1 MPENPVIPAKGP
13 CFLLFLSQTSNH
25 EEQHG
30 MTDYNSEFPHIDLE
44 QERKEI
50 LKAFKGLLR
59 ATKTRNRESTKMI
72 RKAFD
77 VAVEAHKD
85 MRRKS
90 GEPYIYHPIAV
101 ARICAEEMGL
111 GATSVVC
118 ALLHDTVEDTHITLE
133 DVEDLFGAKVRR
145 IIDGLTKI
153 PEVFDENASIQA
165 ENFRKMIL
173 TISDDIRVVLIK
185 LADRLHNMRT
195 LGSMRADKQLKI
207 ASETKFLYAPLA
219 HRLGLYSIKTELED
233 LSFKYTEPDVY
244 QAIENSLKSTQD
256 VRNRFIRRF
265 VHPIREALLHEGYVF
280 DIKARTKSISSIHR
294 KMVTKGIPFEE
305 VYDLFAVRIIV
316 ETPVELEKPDCW
328 RIYSIVTDFY
338 QPSPERLRDW
348 ISTPRAN
355 GYESLH
361 TTVMSPQGKW
371 VEVQIRSKRM
381 DEIAEKGLAAHYK
394 YKENKNED
402 SKFDRWVAE
411 IRELIENPDV
421 SAMDFV
427 NEFKLNLFSDEIY
440 VFTPKGDL
448 RVLPTGATILDFA
461 YDIHTAIGDKCI
473 GAKVN
478 TKLMPLSYQLQN
490 GDQVEIITSSKQ
502 KPNEEWLRF
511 VVSARAKQKIK
522 SSLNEERKSIALD
535 GKEILE
541 RKFKQYNIRFQNE
554 NIQFLEKFFKMPTV
568 TELYFRI
575 AKGKIDLTKLREI
588 ENVNGMLQLE
598 KKESAVPKDKHELDV
613 YPKINKKEDTIIIGE
628 DFKNIQYK
636 LAKCCSPIPG
646 DAVFGFITINEGIKI
661 HRNNCPNA
669 EHLMSKMAYRCIKAR
684 WKSQELT
691 AHIASLRLVGIDN
704 VGIVNKITAII
715 SNQLNVNMK
724 SISFE
729 ANDGLFE
736 GRIQVMVYD
745 REHLEQLI
753 RNFEMIEGV
762 KRVERWDIDTAEE
775 TIT

>member
-1 MPENPVIPAKGP
+1 MKDNFPE
-13 CFLLFLSQTSNH
+13 
-25 EEQHG
+25 
-30 MTDYNSEFPHIDLE
+30 IDLE
-44 QERKEI
+44 KERKEI
-50 LKAFKGLLR
+50 LNAFKGLLR
-59 ATKTRNRESTKMI
+59 ATKDRSREDTRMI

-111 GATSVVC
+111 GATAITC
-118 ALLHDTVEDTHITLE
+118 ALLHDTVEDTHITLQ
-133 DVEDLFGAKVRR
+133 DVEDLFGAKVRL

-173 TISDDIRVVLIK
+173 TISEDIRVVLIK

-219 HRLGLYSIKTELED
+219 HRLGLYSVKSELED
-233 LSFKYTEPDVY
+233 LALKYSEPDVY
-244 QAIENSLKSTQD
+244 AKIESSLKSTQD

-265 VHPIREALLHEGYVF
+265 IAPIKEALLHEGYVF
-280 DIKARTKSISSIHR
+280 EIKGRTKSISSIWR
-294 KMVTKGIPFEE
+294 KMNSKGIPFEE
-305 VYDLFAVRIIV
+305 VYDVFAIRIIV
-316 ETPVELEKPDCW
+316 DTPTELEKPDCW

-338 QPSPERLRDW
+338 QPSPDRLRDW

-361 TTVMSPQGKW
+361 TTVMSPQGRW
-371 VEVQIRSKRM
+371 VEVQIRSLRM

-394 YKENKNED
+394 YKESNTEE
-402 SKFDRWVAE
+402 SKFDRWIAE
-411 IRELIENPDV
+411 IRDLMGNPE
-421 SAMDFV
+421 SNAMDFV

-440 VFTPKGDL
+440 VFTPKGEL
-448 RVLPTGATILDFA
+448 RVLPNGSTILDFA
-461 YDIHTAIGDKCI
+461 YDIHTDIGNTCI

-478 TKLMPLSYQLQN
+478 NRLVPLSYQLQS
-490 GDQVEIITSSKQ
+490 GDQLEIITSSKQ
-502 KPNEEWLRF
+502 KPHEEWLRF

-522 SSLNEERKSIALD
+522 SSLNEERKQIAQD
-535 GKEILE
+535 GKEILA
-541 RKFKQYNIRFQNE
+541 RKFKQHNIRFVSE
-554 NIQFLEKFFKMPTV
+554 NISFLEKYFHLPSA

-575 AKGKIDLTKLREI
+575 AKGKIDLSKLRDI
-588 ENVNGMLQLE
+588 ENVNGELQVGKKSTGVAKEKSASKVFSKLE
-598 KKESAVPKDKHELDV
+598 KKDDS
-613 YPKINKKEDTIIIGE
+613 IIIGE
-628 DFKNIQYK
+628 DFNNIEYQM
-636 LAKCCSPIPG
+636 ARCCNPIPG
-646 DAVFGFITINEGIKI
+646 DDVFGFITINEGIKI

-684 WKSQELT
+684 WKSQELIER
-691 AHIASLRLVGIDN
+691 IAAIKIVGIDN
-704 VGIVNKITAII
+704 LGLVNRLTEII
-715 SNQLNVNMK
+715 SKQHNVNMK

-729 ANDGLFE
+729 SEDGIFE
-736 GRIQVMVYD
+736 GKIKVLVFD
-745 REHLEQLI
+745 TNHLEQLI
-753 RNFEMIEGV
+753 HKFEQVEGV
-762 KRVERWDIDTAEE
+762 QRVTRWDTDEE
-775 TIT
+775 VAH

>member
-1 MPENPVIPAKGP
+1 MSQAKKV
-13 CFLLFLSQTSNH
+13 FT
-25 EEQHG
+25 EAE
-30 MTDYNSEFPHIDLE
+30 LE

-50 LKAFKGLLR
+50 LNAFKGLLR
-59 ATKTRNRESTKMI
+59 AAKNRSREDTRMI

-111 GATSVVC
+111 GATAITC
-118 ALLHDTVEDTHITLE
+118 ALLHDTVEDTHITLQ
-133 DVEDLFGAKVRR
+133 DVEDLFGPKVRL

-219 HRLGLYSIKTELED
+219 HRLGLYSIKSELED
-233 LSFKYTEPDVY
+233 LAMMYSESEVY
-244 QAIENSLKSTQD
+244 KNIETNLKSTQD

-265 VHPIREALLHEGYVF
+265 VQPIKDALLHEGYVF
-280 DIKARTKSISSIHR
+280 DIKARTKSISSIWR
-294 KMVTKGIPFEE
+294 KMHTKDIPFEE
-305 VYDLFAVRIIV
+305 VYDVFAIRIIV
-316 ETPVELEKPDCW
+316 DTPQELEKPDCW

-338 QPSPERLRDW
+338 QPSPDRLRDW

-361 TTVMSPQGKW
+361 TTVMSPSGKW

-394 YKENKNED
+394 YKESNSEE
-402 SKFDRWVAE
+402 SKFDRWIAE
-411 IRELIENPDV
+411 IRDLLENPDAN
-421 SAMDFV
+421 AMDFV
-427 NEFKLNLFSDEIY
+427 NEFKANLFSEEIY
-440 VFTPKGDL
+440 VFTPKGEL
-448 RVLPTGATILDFA
+448 RVLPNGSTILDFA
-461 YDIHTAIGDKCI
+461 YDIHTDIGDKCI

-478 TKLMPLSYQLQN
+478 NRLVPLSYQLLN
-490 GDQVEIITSSKQ
+490 GDQLEIITSSKQ

-511 VVSARAKQKIK
+511 VISARAKQKIK
-522 SSLNEERKSIALD
+522 SSLNEERKAIAQD
-535 GKEILE
+535 GREILE
-541 RKFKQYNIRFQNE
+541 RKFKQHNIKFTSD
-554 NIQFLEKFFKMPTV
+554 NIAFLEKFYGMPSG

-575 AKGKIDLTKLREI
+575 AKGKIDLAKLRDI
-588 ENVNGMLQLE
+588 DCVHGILQAE
-598 KKESAVPKDKHELDV
+598 KKSVVAKMDKHEKDV
-613 YPKINKKEDTIIIGE
+613 YKKVDKKEDVIIIGE
-628 DFKNIQYK
+628 DFKNIQYQM
-636 LAKCCSPIPG
+636 ARCCNPIPG
-646 DAVFGFITINEGIKI
+646 DEVFGFITINEGIKI

-669 EHLMSKMAYRCIKAR
+669 EHLMSKMNYRCIKAR
-684 WKSQELT
+684 WQSKKLEER
-691 AHIASLRLVGIDN
+691 IAAIRINGIDN
-704 VGIVNKITAII
+704 IGLVNRLTEII
-715 SNQLNVNMK
+715 SKQHNVNMK

-729 ANDGLFE
+729 TEDGIFE
-736 GRIQVMVYD
+736 GRIKVLVYD
-745 REHLEQLI
+745 TEHLEQLMSK
-753 RNFEMIEGV
+753 FEQVEGV
-762 KRVERWDIDTAEE
+762 QRVTRWDTEE
-775 TIT
+775 EIAN